1 MYRSEPPSHA
11 MMSQARG
18 HEPSGVAFDMRQPL
32 GRGKLTVSDM
42 AHELRK
48 AGRSGTGN
56 KDVVTR
62 KYQAM
67 VRERESATVQRR
79 MDAEHAAAL
88 AELEAELD
96 EQSEPICNVSC
107 TTNAR
112 LCDSPMFCDV
122 HRSSQRRRCLPE
134 TCALQ
139 SSCPAAA
146 QA

>member
-11 MMSQARG
+11 MLSQARG
-18 HEPSGVAFDMRQPL
+18 HEPSGAAFDMRQPL

-48 AGRSGTGN
+48 AGWSGMGN

-67 VRERESATVQRR
+67 VRERVRAVVRR
-79 MDAEHAAAL
+79 AMDAEHAAAL
-88 AELEAELD
+88 AELD
-96 EQSEPICNVSC
+96 EQSESLYNVSC
-107 TTNAR
+107 TTSAR
-112 LCDSPMFCDV
+112 LCDSLMVCAV
-122 HRSSQRRRCLPE
+122 HRSSQRRLPE
-134 TCALQ
+134 TRPSQ